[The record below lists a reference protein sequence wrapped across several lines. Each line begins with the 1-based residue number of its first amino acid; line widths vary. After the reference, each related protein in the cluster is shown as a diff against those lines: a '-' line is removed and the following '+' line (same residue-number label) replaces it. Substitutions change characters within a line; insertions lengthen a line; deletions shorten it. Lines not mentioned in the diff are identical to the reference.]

1 MVPVKEKMKA
11 RCARQAPTNEEAMEL
26 PTEVTALANE
36 NEALTGSPV
45 AGNNCGTS
53 WFQYGSTTCSGGRTT
68 WRQATAA
75 PRQHGM
81 SCSSGGAEQARD
93 ELVPDRSSIAR

>member
-36 NEALTGSPV
+36 NEALGADWLSSSRKQLWDQLVPVWQYDVQWGQNNLAPSHSGS
-45 AGNNCGTS
+45 
-53 WFQYGSTTCSGGRTT
+53 
-68 WRQATAA
+68 AA
-75 PRQHGM
+75 
-81 SCSSGGAEQARD
+81 ARD
-93 ELVPDRSSIAR
+93 ELRLRRRGTSAG